1 MTSIITLLKK
11 IGHWLDEH
19 FLFALCCFLIVFIPL
34 YPKIP
39 LWSPIEQYI
48 VRIRLEDTGILFA
61 AIVWFIQV
69 LRGKAKWRSPM
80 FWVVL
85 VYEIIAAISCFV
97 AMFVIKTVPLEPL
110 HVEKTMLHFFRYIEY
125 FSLYFV
131 MYSSIKRKKD
141 VILPLVLWVGTV
153 LAISIY
159 GYGQKYFYWPVY
171 STMNREFSK
180 GIRLYLTEFARVQ
193 STFGGSYDMAAYLVV
208 ALPIILAFAFWVKA
222 RKWKFLLQVIFWFG
236 SWLLLLSA
244 SRTSFVMYVAG
255 VAIVLLL
262 NAILKKGILKKAGF
276 LVSRGLMVGILMSLL
291 FYYFGGD
298 LSDRLNYV
306 IKSIPAAEKVSQNFI
321 DFRRKFISDKQ
332 LASIPLTPAQ
342 LNAALPKSKPPGGA
356 ISTDEVAAQII
367 ATQQVA
373 SKSDQPPTPVATP
386 KPTPTPTPKPVAG
399 SGTQNGPVPAD
410 VLVNVPDIVQVAT
423 KSASGVITYHTVSKP
438 RTYSDCALKKELS
451 LCIRE
456 EVLWPRAIDG
466 FKTNPFTGTGY
477 ATLTKES
484 VDIFTEA
491 DSTDNNYLR
500 TLGETGGLGFIS
512 FYGCVILALYFAVR
526 NLNNEDQL
534 LATLSV
540 GLIGGTI
547 GLLLN
552 AIYIDVF
559 ASSKVAESFWL
570 LYGLFFAY
578 VAIDHRDHQANIS
591 QATEPKHLENNA
603 KLSAKNSARK
613 MKHVTRS

>member
-1 MTSIITLLKK
+1 MNAFFNILKK
-11 IGHWLDEH
+11 VGRWLDEN
-19 FLFALCCFLIVFIPL
+19 FLFAFVCFLVVFIPL

-48 VRIRLEDTGILFA
+48 VRIRLEDTAILFA
-61 AIVWFIQV
+61 SVIWFIQV
-69 LRGKAKWRSPM
+69 IRGKVKWRSPM
-80 FWVVL
+80 FWMVL
-85 VYEIIAAISCFV
+85 AYEIIAAISCFV
-97 AMFVIKTVPLEPL
+97 AMYVIKTVPLEPL

-125 FSLYFV
+125 FSLFFV
-131 MYSSIKRKKD
+131 GMSSVTKKKQ
-141 VILPLVLWVGTV
+141 ILWPLGLWAVTV
-153 LAISIY
+153 FAISAY

-208 ALPIILAFAFWVKA
+208 SLPIILAFAFWVKNRA
-222 RKWKFLLQVIFWFG
+222 LKIALHLTFWFG
-236 SWLLLLSA
+236 SWLMLLSA

-255 VAIVLLL
+255 VGIVVLLD
-262 NAILKKGILKKAGF
+262 AILQKGWLKKIGF
-276 LVSRGLMVGILMSLL
+276 AVSRGLMVGVLMSLL

-306 IKSIPAAEKVSQNFI
+306 IKSVPKAAAAAESFTEL
-321 DFRRKFISDKQ
+321 RRKFISDQ
-332 LASIPLTPAQ
+332 TLASFPLTPAQ
-342 LNAALPKSKPPGGA
+342 LNKMLPKSQPPGNA
-356 ISTDEVAAQII
+356 ISTDAVAAAI
-367 ATQQVA
+367 AAQQVA
-373 SKSDQPPTPVATP
+373 SKSDQPPTPVTP
-386 KPTPTPTPKPVAG
+386 VKVTPSPTPKATG
-399 SGTQNGPVPAD
+399 QVPAD
-410 VLVNVPDIVQVAT
+410 VFVNVPDTIQVAT
-423 KSASGVITYHTVSKP
+423 KSATGVITYKTVQKP
-438 RTYSDCALKKELS
+438 RVYSDCALKKELS

-456 EVLWPRAIDG
+456 EVLWPRAIEG
-466 FKTNPFTGTGY
+466 FLTNPFTGTGY

-484 VDIFTEA
+484 VDVFTEA

-500 TLGETGGLGFIS
+500 TLGETGAFGFVT
-512 FYGCVILALYFAVR
+512 FYGCVVLGLYFAVR
-526 NLNNEDQL
+526 NLRSEDQL
-534 LATLSV
+534 LATLSL

-578 VAIDHRDHQANIS
+578 VMLDRAERPSA
-591 QATEPKHLENNA
+591 EPSLKHIGTA
-603 KLSAKNSARK
+603 VIRKSAKK
-613 MKHVTRS
+613 PHQT